1 VDISLGVGC
10 EGLMSAHSISGRRT
24 RRDAVRRG
32 STNAVDEVADAAAGG
47 LRQSRLRRSSK
58 DSYGEL
64 RATDRSS

>member
-1 VDISLGVGC
+1 VGISLGVGC

-32 STNAVDEVADAAAGG
+32 STNAVDEVAAAAGG

-58 DSYGEL
+58 NSYGEL